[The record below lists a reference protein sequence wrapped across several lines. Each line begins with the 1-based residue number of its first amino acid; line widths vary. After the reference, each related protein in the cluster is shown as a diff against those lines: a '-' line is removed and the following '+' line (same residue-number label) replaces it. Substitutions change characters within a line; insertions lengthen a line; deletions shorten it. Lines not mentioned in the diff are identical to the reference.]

1 MWLALFLTICW
12 GSIANSK
19 NLGLRLFVVWKR
31 LGECVDWVKI
41 MYKLKT
47 VLSKISCYLRPSRWY
62 VFIEQ
67 PYPFSNKCVW
77 ICDSLDLI
85 WILSKCVLCGC
96 VMSPILGIYLED
108 LSFINNYKNP
118 QFWLVPLRYNAYRW

>member
-12 GSIANSK
+12 GSIANPK
-19 NLGLRLFVVWKR
+19 NLGLRLVVVWWR
-31 LGECVDWVKI
+31 LVVVWWRLCECVNRVKI
-41 MYKLKT
+41 MYKLKI
-47 VLSKISCYLRPSRWY
+47 VLSKINCYLRPSRRY

-77 ICDSLDLI
+77 ICDPPDLI
-85 WILSKCVLCGC
+85 WILSKCVLFGC
-96 VMSPILGIYLED
+96 VMSPILGIYLVD

-118 QFWLVPLRYNAYRW
+118 QF